1 LSNNIV
7 KPVVD
12 QKGEEYLE
20 KPEIVVV
27 GGGPCGSYTA
37 YTAAKM
43 DSKVVVC
50 EDHKEIGTPD
60 HCAGHLSISSLKQL
74 GIKIPKNAL
83 ENEIKGANIYSPS
96 GTKFVL
102 RCQAPVTY
110 VVNREL
116 FDKHLAKA
124 AIDAGAEYRFDSR
137 VKSLLFDSG
146 YVKGV
151 KLKTAEKLESNVV
164 VDAEGCSSAVLRQ
177 AGLTGLRSSMVVR
190 GIQADVDGVNGLEDD
205 MVEVYLGRK
214 VAPDFFAWIIPRKD
228 GTAKVGLATS
238 TGNPRQY
245 LRMFMEKHPVASK
258 KLQKSKIK
266 SVSGHPIPLAGPIPK
281 TYANGFLAVGDA
293 AGQVKATTGGGVVF
307 GITCAKVAG
316 EVASQAVKVNDFS
329 ERFLSFYQQRWKK
342 RAGFEL
348 SAMLRM
354 RRMLNSI
361 SDKKMDT
368 FVGLCNRFGIDKT
381 LERFGDVD
389 FQGRSLFPM
398 LRNAGTL
405 SVVGYFL
412 FSWLTSPTRQ

>member
-1 LSNNIV
+1 
-7 KPVVD
+7 
-12 QKGEEYLE
+12 LE
-20 KPEIVVV
+20 KKSNIVVV

-37 YTAAKM
+37 YTAAKLGA
-43 DSKVVVC
+43 KVVVC

-83 ENEIKGANIYSPS
+83 ENEIRGANIYSPS
-96 GTKFVL
+96 GKKFVL
-102 RCQAPVTY
+102 RCQSPVTY

-116 FDKHLAKA
+116 FDKQLAEA

-151 KLKTAEKLESNVV
+151 KLKTEEKLESDMV

-177 AGLTGLRSSMVVR
+177 AGLTGLRSTMVVR
-190 GIQADVDGVNGLEDD
+190 GIQANVDGVQDTEDD
-205 MVEVYLGRK
+205 MVEVYLGRT

-245 LRMFMEKHPVASK
+245 LRMFMEKHSVASK
-258 KLQKSKIK
+258 KLQKSKIE
-266 SVSGHPIPLAGPIPK
+266 SVSGHPIPLTGPIRK

-293 AGQVKATTGGGVVF
+293 AGHVKATTGGGVIF
-307 GITCAKVAG
+307 GITCARVAG
-316 EVASQAVKVNDFS
+316 DVANQAVKSNDFS
-329 ERFLSFYQQRWKK
+329 ETFLSSYQHQWKK
-342 RAGFEL
+342 LVGFEL

-361 SDKKMDT
+361 SDKKLDNV
-368 FVGLCNRFGIDKT
+368 VGLCNRFGIDKT
-381 LERFGDVD
+381 LERFGNVD
-389 FQGRSLFPM
+389 FQGRSIFPM

-412 FSWLTSPTRQ
+412 FSWLTSPTRKRTLLLGMEVF

>member
-1 LSNNIV
+1 M
-7 KPVVD
+7 
-12 QKGEEYLE
+12 E
-20 KPEIVVV
+20 KPDIVVV

-37 YTAAKM
+37 YTAAKLGG
-43 DSKVVVC
+43 KVVVC

-60 HCAGHLSISSLKQL
+60 HCAGHLKISSLKQL
-74 GIKIPKNAL
+74 GINIPKAAL
-83 ENEIKGANIYSPS
+83 ENEIRGANIYSPS
-96 GTKFVL
+96 GKKFVL

-116 FDKHLAKA
+116 FDKHLAEA

-151 KLKTAEKLESNVV
+151 ELNKKERMETNVV
-164 VDAEGCSSAVLRQ
+164 VDAEGCSSAILRQ

-190 GIQADVDGVNGLEDD
+190 GIQADVEKVEGVEDD

-214 VAPDFFAWIIPRKD
+214 IAPDFFAWIIPRKD

-245 LRMFMEKHPVASK
+245 LRMFMEKHSVASK
-258 KLQKSKIK
+258 KLQKSKIE
-266 SVSGHPIPLAGPIPK
+266 SVSSHPIPLAGPISK

-293 AGQVKATTGGGVVF
+293 ASQVKATTGGGVVF

-316 EVASQAVKVNDFS
+316 EVASQAVKINDFS
-329 ERFLSFYQQRWKK
+329 ERFLSLYQQQWKK
-342 RAGFEL
+342 LAGFEL

-354 RRMLNSI
+354 RRMLNSL
-361 SDKKMDT
+361 SDKKLDN
-368 FVGLCNRFGIDKT
+368 VIGLCNKLGIGKT

-398 LRNAGTL
+398 LRNAGML

>member
-1 LSNNIV
+1 M
-7 KPVVD
+7 
-12 QKGEEYLE
+12 E
-20 KPEIVVV
+20 KPDIVVV

-37 YTAAKM
+37 YTAAKLGA
-43 DSKVVVC
+43 KVVVC

-60 HCAGHLSISSLKQL
+60 HCAGHLNISSLKQL
-74 GIKIPKNAL
+74 GINIPKAAL
-83 ENEIKGANIYSPS
+83 ENEIRGANIYSPS
-96 GTKFVL
+96 GKKFVL

-116 FDKHLAKA
+116 FDKHLAEA

-151 KLKTAEKLESNVV
+151 ELNRKERMETNVV
-164 VDAEGCSSAVLRQ
+164 VDAEGCSSAILRQ

-190 GIQADVDGVNGLEDD
+190 GIQADVEKVENVEDD

-214 VAPDFFAWIIPRKD
+214 IAPDFFAWIIPRKD

-245 LRMFMEKHPVASK
+245 LRMFMEKHSVASK
-258 KLQKSKIK
+258 KLQKSKIE

-293 AGQVKATTGGGVVF
+293 ASQVKATTGGGVVF

-316 EVASQAVKVNDFS
+316 EVASQAIKINDFS
-329 ERFLSFYQQRWKK
+329 ERFLSLYQQQWKK
-342 RAGFEL
+342 LAGFEL

-354 RRMLNSI
+354 RRMLNSL
-361 SDKKMDT
+361 SDKKLDN
-368 FVGLCNRFGIDKT
+368 VIGLCNRLGIDKT

-405 SVVGYFL
+405 SVAGYFL